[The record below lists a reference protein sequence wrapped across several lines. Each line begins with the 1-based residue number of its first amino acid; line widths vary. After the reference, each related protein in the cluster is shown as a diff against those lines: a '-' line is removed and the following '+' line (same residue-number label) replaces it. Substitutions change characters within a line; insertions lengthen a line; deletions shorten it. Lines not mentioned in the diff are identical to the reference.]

1 MSLTKVSYSMISGTS
16 VNVLDFGADPTG
28 ATDSTAAIQDAID
41 ACNAL
46 TVTGTGGVT
55 GTGSQPFLFFPA
67 GKFRISSTLTT
78 GAYLTMEGNRSIL
91 QIDAGVIALQ
101 STGYQVIIRGMVF
114 LGGAQAIAIA
124 TSNIDTSTV
133 SIYDCEF
140 QNQTSMTFGTST
152 TSNSTQIR
160 IERCKI
166 LNLNTGC
173 IIGNFLSG
181 DGIHLNDN
189 WISTNSDKAFVLGG
203 ATGPGGTMIC
213 VGNLGVPYAST
224 GVWFTLSAQSS
235 LSLRSNRFG
244 GESGG
249 FLSIVDTYQT
259 AADQSTTF
267 LVMDD
272 NSTFS
277 SGAVVRF
284 FGIPRTTILT
294 NNTGQTFANVGIVY
308 DAAITDAMRQ
318 AINGANCLWNVENNS
333 WLNDN
338 ILGSGDILTP
348 QYVYAL
354 DNTNVGQGTTQTS
367 DKVLQIPFN
376 SGSFGLSTSS
386 TGVTQTS
393 TTNTFGAFAQ
403 RVAVNTD
410 PNNFIRNFTTA
421 MNGFA
426 NALYTAVFEITN
438 EVGYPLRVTF
448 NTSTNG
454 ASKVLMRGRNII
466 CVPFFFDSTASQNIG
481 LGFNNVQTGSQF
493 TVGSIRVFAGNVDI
507 ETQNTVVYGTA
518 VPTTLQWEVGDR
530 VVNSTPTVG
539 QPKAWVCT
547 VAGGPGT
554 WVSEGNL

>member
-28 ATDSTAAIQDAID
+28 ATDSTAAIQNAIN

-46 TVTGTGGVT
+46 TVTGTGVVT

-67 GKFRISSTLTT
+67 GKFRVAGTLTT

-166 LNLNTGC
+166 NNLNTGC

-203 ATGPGGTMIC
+203 TTGPGSIMIC

-259 AADQSTTF
+259 AESQSPTF

-272 NSTFS
+272 NATFS
-277 SGAVVRF
+277 SAAVVRF

-294 NNTGQTFANVGIVY
+294 NNTGQTFANVGIAY
-308 DAAITDAMRQ
+308 ESSITNAMRQ

-333 WLNDN
+333 WLSNT
-338 ILGSGDILTP
+338 ILGSADILTP
-348 QYVYAL
+348 QYLYAL
-354 DNTNVGQGTTQTS
+354 DNTNVGQGTIETA
-367 DKVLQIPFN
+367 DKVVQIPSN
-376 SGSFGLSTSS
+376 SVGFGLSTSS
-386 TGVTQTS
+386 VGVTLSS
-393 TTNTFGAFAQ
+393 TVNAFGAFAQ
-403 RVAVNTD
+403 RVLVTLD
-410 PNNFIRNFTTA
+410 TNNYILNFTTA
-421 MNGFA
+421 MASFSVA
-426 NALYTAVFEITN
+426 VYTAVFEITN
-438 EVGYPLRVTF
+438 EVGYPLRTTLS
-448 NTSTNG
+448 TSTNG
-454 ASKVLMRGRNII
+454 ASKVLLKGKNVI
-466 CVPFFFDSTASQNIG
+466 CVPFYFDPAATQNV
-481 LGFNNVQTGSQF
+481 GFNFTNIQTGSQF
-493 TVGSIRVFAGNVDI
+493 TVGSIRIFLGNVDI
-507 ETQNTVVYGTA
+507 ATQNTIVYGTA
-518 VPTTLQWEVGDR
+518 IPTTLRWEVGDR
-530 VVNSTPTVG
+530 VINSTPTVG

-547 VAGGPGT
+547 VAGTPGT

>member
-1 MSLTKVSYSMISGTS
+1 MISGTS
-16 VNVLDFGADPTG
+16 VNVLDYGADPTG
-28 ATDSTAAIQDAID
+28 VTDSTSAIQAAIN

-46 TVTGTGGVT
+46 TITGTGGVT
-55 GTGSQPFLFFPA
+55 SSGSQPFVFFPA
-67 GKFRISSTLTT
+67 GKFRIASTLTT
-78 GAYLTMEGNRSIL
+78 NAYLTMEGNRSIL
-91 QIDAGVIALQ
+91 QIDSGVIALQ

-124 TSNIDTSTV
+124 TSNTDTSTV

-166 LNLNTGC
+166 NNINTGC

-181 DGIHLNDN
+181 DGIYLNDN

-203 ATGPGGTMIC
+203 DTGPGAVMVY

-224 GVWFTLSAQSS
+224 GVWFTLSAESS

-267 LVMDD
+267 LIMDD
-272 NSTFS
+272 NVTFS
-277 SGAVVRF
+277 NGAVVRF
-284 FGIPRTTILT
+284 YGIPRTTILT
-294 NNTGQTFANVGIVY
+294 NNTGQTYANVGIVY
-308 DAAITDAMRQ
+308 DSAITNTMRQ

-348 QYVYAL
+348 QYLYAL
-354 DNTNVGQGTTQTS
+354 DNTNVGQGTIQTA
-367 DKVLQIPFN
+367 DKVLQIPSN
-376 SGSFGLSTSS
+376 SGSYGVSTSS
-386 TGVTQTS
+386 TGVTLTS

-403 RVAVNTD
+403 RIAVNLQN
-410 PNNFIRNFTTA
+410 NNFILNFTTA
-421 MNGFA
+421 MNGFS
-426 NALYTAVFEITN
+426 NGLYTAVFEITN
-438 EVGYPLRVTF
+438 EVGYPLRTTF

-454 ASKVLMRGRNII
+454 ASKVLMRGKNII

-481 LGFNNVQTGSQF
+481 LNFNNVQTGSQF
-493 TVGSIRVFAGNVDI
+493 TVGSIRIFTGNLDI
-507 ETQNTVVYGTA
+507 ETQNSIVYGSA
-518 VPTTLQWEVGDR
+518 IPTSLQWQVGDR

-547 VAGGPGT
+547 VAGTPGT